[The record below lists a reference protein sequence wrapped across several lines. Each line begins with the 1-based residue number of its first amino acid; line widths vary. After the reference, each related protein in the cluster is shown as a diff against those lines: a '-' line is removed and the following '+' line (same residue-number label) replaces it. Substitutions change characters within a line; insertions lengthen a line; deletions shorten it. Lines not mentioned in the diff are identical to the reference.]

1 MILIEPSPA
10 RPTGRRIV
18 KHLPARWKTVFAT
31 GFGHLGVPVV
41 LRRMH

>member
-18 KHLPARWKTVFAT
+18 KHLPAR
-31 GFGHLGVPVV
+31 
-41 LRRMH
+41 